1 MPDYLETVVAGKGIT
16 TTAGT
21 TAATVATQLQ
31 PAAVNTALQPATVTQ
46 QQPQT
51 VIQPAFSMAG
61 RRHHYHT
68 LALVIHSHI
77 EAQNHPEVLRTL
89 VHN

>member
-1 MPDYLETVVAGKGIT
+1 MAGKGIT

-21 TAATVATQLQ
+21 TAAATVATQLQ
-31 PAAVNTALQPATVTQ
+31 PAVVNTALQPATVTQ

-61 RRHHYHT
+61 RQQHYHT
-68 LALVIHSHI
+68 LPLVIHI
-77 EAQNHPEVLRTL
+77 YREAL
-89 VHN
+89 